1 MAICRACACYMSHKT
16 VGLAKPCKHTAH
28 GRQARLRRFMSG
40 RHPEPGFKEYY
51 IENVVHLRSGEFNH
65 FRMGA
70 ARGSGE
76 PPAEEMHQDVGASSD
91 LQQHAASQEDC
102 EFSAPFDPALM
113 EAQPTPCVMQQGAEV
128 EEDDALFEN
137 DEGMGPPAYF

>member
-1 MAICRACACYMSHKT
+1 MC
-16 VGLAKPCKHTAH
+16 
-28 GRQARLRRFMSG
+28 G

-51 IENVVHLRSGEFNH
+51 IENVVHLRSGEFNL
-65 FRMGA
+65 FRKGA
-70 ARGSGE
+70 ARGTVE
-76 PPAEEMHQDVGASSD
+76 PPAEEVHQTAVASPD
-91 LQQHAASQEDC
+91 LQQHAASDED
-102 EFSAPFDPALM
+102 EVWHSSAPFDPALM